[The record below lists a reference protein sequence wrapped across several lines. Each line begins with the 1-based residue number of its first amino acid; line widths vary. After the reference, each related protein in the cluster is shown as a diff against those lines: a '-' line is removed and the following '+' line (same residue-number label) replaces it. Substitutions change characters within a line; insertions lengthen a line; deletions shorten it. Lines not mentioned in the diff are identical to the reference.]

1 MKAWKCT
8 RIPRRTIK
16 SEGVSADIEGS
27 GPPSYPSSVARPT
40 SFRMRILV
48 VDDEVEPRQQLH
60 ELLAGSG
67 HSVVE
72 AESGLRALDV
82 LKREKI
88 DLVITDV
95 VMPDLDGIGLV
106 HRMKSEHS
114 DVKAIVLSASDYSQ
128 DEVFLK
134 MARLM
139 GASAAFRKSI
149 SAEKLLQVV
158 EAFVRR

>member
-1 MKAWKCT
+1 
-8 RIPRRTIK
+8 
-16 SEGVSADIEGS
+16 
-27 GPPSYPSSVARPT
+27 
-40 SFRMRILV
+40 MRILV
-48 VDDEVEPRQQLH
+48 VDDEVEPRQKLH

-82 LKREKI
+82 LKREPI

-106 HRMKSEHS
+106 HRMKSEHA
-114 DVKAIVLSASDYSQ
+114 DVKSIVLSASDYSQ

-134 MARLM
+134 MARVM
-139 GASAAFRKSI
+139 GAGAAFRKSI

-158 EAFVRR
+158 EAFARR